1 MSASL
6 ILIVLR
12 VLLALALYAF
22 LFFVLLTL
30 CRDIRQATQ
39 PGVQT
44 PEAYLEIIEQE
55 TMPRAF
61 PLSEVN
67 LIGRAADNTLTLS
80 HETVSAYHAR
90 LSFQGGQWWL
100 EDLDSRNG
108 TMVNEIELEG
118 PLVLTYGD
126 RLTFGQI
133 QARLI
138 SRLPKQEN

>member
-6 ILIVLR
+6 ILIALR
-12 VLLALALYAF
+12 ILLALALYAF
-22 LFFVLLTL
+22 LAMILLTL
-30 CRDIRQATQ
+30 WRDIRQATQ

-44 PEAYLEIIEQE
+44 PEAYLELRQE
-55 TMPRAF
+55 ETASRAF
-61 PLSEVN
+61 SLSEVN
-67 LIGRAADNTLTLS
+67 LIGRAADNTIALS

-108 TMVNEIELEG
+108 TTVNELALES

-126 RLTFGQI
+126 RINFGQI
-133 QARLI
+133 QTILFAG
-138 SRLPKQEN
+138 LPKQDA

>member
-6 ILIVLR
+6 ILVALR
-12 VLLALALYAF
+12 ILLALALYAF
-22 LFFVLLTL
+22 LIIVLLTL
-30 CRDIRQATQ
+30 WRDIRQATRSS
-39 PGVQT
+39 VKS
-44 PEAYLEIIEQE
+44 PEAHLELLQEQ
-55 TMPRAF
+55 TTPRAF

-67 LIGRAADNTLTLS
+67 LIGRAADNTITFT

-108 TMVNEIELEG
+108 TTVNDIELEG

-126 RLTFGQI
+126 RITFGQI
-133 QARLI
+133 QTTLVAG
-138 SRLPKQEN
+138 LPKQDD